1 MKYFFLQTK
10 RVCRAF
16 PAILITTLILTGAL
30 ALLCYLQTASD
41 SESEEHQKISLG
53 LVGDAE
59 DPYLGFGVSLLQEMD
74 SSRFTCTLTEMSE
87 EEAQR
92 ALEKQQIH
100 GYLIIP
106 DDFLES
112 VMNGENSKVT
122 FVTGISQNGIGTLL
136 ARELADAVSTLLTE
150 TQSGIYAFQRF
161 SEQHGAVENLTSD
174 IYDINMRY
182 FQYVLPRAELYDID
196 TPDSSPV
203 ISMQGYYFCAL
214 LLLFFLFLGTS
225 GCHLFIRSDLSL
237 NRILAVHGLGPVR
250 QVLAEYSSCCIL
262 LLLSYLVIGAFLP
275 FILSWTG
282 VSVPELSGTGA
293 AGYVRLLYSLVPLV
307 PVTGALLYFLSQ
319 CAENLVSGVL
329 LTFLCAIGLGYISG
343 CFYPLSF
350 FPERMQRI
358 ASVLPTGGLM
368 EYMQNVLLGSSSGF
382 LYLLLSGWTLLFLIL
397 ACLIRKLK
405 LSR

>member
-112 VMNGENSKVT
+112 VMSGENSKVT

-262 LLLSYLVIGAFLP
+262 LLLSYLVIGAFLRFCSGTVRDGRSRICAAP
-275 FILSWTG
+275 VLPGSACSGDRRPAVFSFAVCRKSGQRSASYIFVCDWTWIHFGMLLSAVLFPGGNAEICICTSDG
-282 VSVPELSGTGA
+282 RTDGVYAECAAGKQQRISVSVVIRMDSA
-293 AGYVRLLYSLVPLV
+293 
-307 PVTGALLYFLSQ
+307 
-319 CAENLVSGVL
+319 VSY
-329 LTFLCAIGLGYISG
+329 IGL
-343 CFYPLSF
+343 PDPEAET
-350 FPERMQRI
+350 FPVKGRI
-358 ASVLPTGGLM
+358 K
-368 EYMQNVLLGSSSGF
+368 Y
-382 LYLLLSGWTLLFLIL
+382 Y
-397 ACLIRKLK
+397 
-405 LSR
+405 